1 MALSEGA
8 HTGRNGRIAVTPR
21 SLSDGGHPALRALE
35 RAGYDLVYPSP
46 GTVPSEEQI
55 RAAVSDCVG
64 YLAGTERLSGPLLE
78 DLQRLK
84 AISRNGVGVD
94 SIDVAAAERLGI
106 SVVTAP
112 GANSQGVA
120 ELTIALI
127 LAGSRSI
134 PWHDARLKS
143 GQWDRRAGIEVS
155 GKVLGLI
162 GCGQIGRR
170 VATMALGLG
179 MKVIAFDEYP
189 LQTFAPSPDFS
200 WAPLDDVLSSSHVI
214 SLHMPPSEQP
224 VLRASAIRLL
234 QADTGVINT
243 ARASLIDDEAML
255 QALDSGQV
263 GYLATDVFSSE
274 PPAPSRLIT
283 HRRVITTPHIGGYT
297 KESVDRAT
305 EAAVDNLLKALAT
318 QP

>member
-1 MALSEGA
+1 MASSESA
-8 HTGRNGRIAVTPR
+8 HTGGNGRIAVTPR
-21 SLSDGGHPALRALE
+21 SLSDGGHPALRELE

-94 SIDVAAAERLGI
+94 SIDVATAERLGI
-106 SVVTAP
+106 NVVTAP

-134 PWHDARLKS
+134 PWHDSQLKS
-143 GQWDRRAGIEVS
+143 GQWVRRAGSEVS
-155 GKVLGLI
+155 GKILGLI

-189 LQTFAPSPDFS
+189 LKTFAPSPDFS

-214 SLHMPPSEQP
+214 SLHMPPSDQP
-224 VLRASAIRLL
+224 VLGARAIRLL
-234 QADTGVINT
+234 QTDTGVINT
-243 ARASLIDDEAML
+243 ARASLVDDEAML

-263 GYLATDVFSSE
+263 GYLATDVFNSE

-283 HRRVITTPHIGGYT
+283 HPRVITTPHIGGYT